1 MRRSRTTINL
11 LDRSIPPGII
21 IWSLAW
27 PTILEQV
34 LQVSVTYVDSAMVGS
49 LGAHATAAIS
59 VPTSTIW
66 LVNGWMNA
74 FAIGFSVLMAR
85 NLGAGNQQR
94 AKQITKQALFSSVFF
109 GLGLTFAFLVVG
121 QYLPAWIGAEQN
133 VQLLAR
139 QYYRYIA
146 LGYLPNLIMILIST
160 MLRFSGEAKKALY
173 LNALNNVL
181 NILFNVFFIY
191 ETLQIGNLTVQ
202 GLGLGVQGAAMA
214 TTLACTI
221 TSILLLIVLLG
232 SDNPIR
238 ISITGP
244 FTYDMS
250 IQKNALRLGIPVALE
265 RSTLSFGQIVFTKM
279 VGTLGTTALAA
290 HFLANTAESITYLPP
305 SGFSTAATTLVAQS
319 LGSNDKDL
327 ARKFANLCTLW
338 GTLLMS
344 FMGLMLYVFAPH
356 LMRFFTTDEAV
367 ITLGTTILR
376 IEAFAE
382 PAFGLSM
389 LAFGVFRGAGDT
401 RRPFYISIAGMW
413 LLRLPL
419 AYLLLKTTTLGLLG
433 IWIAMASDLTLR
445 GIICLVQYRKFTWLD
460 SQKETH

>member
-1 MRRSRTTINL
+1 MRRVRNPINL

-34 LQVSVTYVDSAMVGS
+34 LQVTVTYVDSAMVGS
-49 LGAHATAAIS
+49 LGAHATAAIA

-85 NLGAGNQQR
+85 FLGSGNSQR
-94 AKQITKQALFSSVFF
+94 AKQVTKQALYTSVFF
-109 GLGLTFAFLVVG
+109 GLALTLLFVVIARH
-121 QYLPAWIGAEQN
+121 LPAWIGAEAE

-139 QYYRYIA
+139 QYYHFIA
-146 LGYLPNLIMILIST
+146 LGYLPNLVMILIST
-160 MLRFSGEAKKALY
+160 LLRCSGDAKKALY
-173 LNALNNVL
+173 LNGLNNIL
-181 NILFNVFFIY
+181 NITFNFFFIFDVISFGPFG
-191 ETLQIGNLTVQ
+191 LR
-202 GLGLGVQGAAMA
+202 GLGLGVKGAAMA
-214 TTLACTI
+214 TTLSCTI
-221 TSILLLIVLLG
+221 TSILLLVILLAT
-232 SDNPIR
+232 DNPIR
-238 ISITGP
+238 ITLFGP
-244 FTYDMS
+244 FSYDKT
-250 IQKNALRLGIPVALE
+250 IQKSALRLGIPVALE

-305 SGFSTAATTLVAQS
+305 SGFATAATTLVAQS
-319 LGSNDKDL
+319 LGANDKQL
-327 ARKFANLCTLW
+327 AKKFADLCTLW

-344 FMGLMLYVFAPH
+344 FMGLMLYLFAPA
-356 LMRFFTTDEAV
+356 LMRFFTSDASV
-367 ITLGTTILR
+367 IALGTTILR

-401 RRPFYISIAGMW
+401 RRPFFISIAGMW

-419 AYLLLKTTTLGLLG
+419 AYLLLKTTSLGLLG

-445 GIICLVQYRKFTWLD
+445 GIICLVQYRRYTWLD
-460 SQKETH
+460 SWQETH

>member
-1 MRRSRTTINL
+1 MRRASNPINL
-11 LDRSIPPGII
+11 LDRTIPPGII

-34 LQVSVTYVDSAMVGS
+34 LQVTVTYVDSAMVGS

-85 NLGAGNQQR
+85 NLGAGNIQR
-94 AKQITKQALFSSVFF
+94 AKQVTKQALFSSVFF
-109 GLGLTFAFLVVG
+109 GLALTLVFVVIARF
-121 QYLPAWIGAEQN
+121 LPAWIGAEEQ

-139 QYYRYIA
+139 HYFHYIA
-146 LGYLPNLIMILIST
+146 LGYLPNLVMILIST
-160 MLRFSGEAKKALY
+160 LLRCSGDSKKALY

-181 NILFNVFFIY
+181 NICFNVFFIF
-191 ETLQIGNLTVQ
+191 ETITLGPFALK
-202 GLGLGVQGAAMA
+202 GLGLGVKGAAMA

-221 TSILLLIVLLG
+221 TSILLLMILLG
-232 SDNPIR
+232 TDNPIR
-238 ISITGP
+238 ISLFGT
-244 FTYDMS
+244 FTYEKS
-250 IQKNALRLGIPVALE
+250 IQKSALRLGIPVALE

-319 LGSNDKDL
+319 LGSNDKGL
-327 ARKFANLCTLW
+327 AKKFANLCTLW

-344 FMGLMLYVFAPH
+344 FMGLMLYVFAPN
-356 LMRFFTTDEAV
+356 LMQFFTADTAV
-367 ITLGTTILR
+367 IALGTTILR

-401 RRPFYISIAGMW
+401 RRPFFISIAGMW

-419 AYLLLKTTTLGLLG
+419 AYFLLKTTSLGLLG
-433 IWIAMASDLTLR
+433 IWIAMAGDLTLR
-445 GIICLVQYRKFTWLD
+445 GIICLVQYRRFTWLD
-460 SQKETH
+460 SWKETH